1 MCASHRYRDRIYKT
15 NENIHYKSCHCYK
28 QVKNHEKLGVA
39 ISIISPILKSDTTNL
54 SNYIPI
60 ATLSSFNKI
69 LEIIIFNQITS
80 FFDNYSIDYNY
91 QFGLKNTLLNRQFWN
106 SQIHYDF
113 HTEIARGVFFAF

>member
-91 QFGLKNTLLNRQFWN
+91 QFGLKKHSTEQAVLEFTDTL
-106 SQIHYDF
+106 
-113 HTEIARGVFFAF
+113 